1 MLCWCSHASCQCWLR
16 WCVFAPAVS
25 VGPGL
30 RPAAV
35 RACLLCWRRSRGL
48 LELSSDSLPGVEGD
62 ALALLPGLRE
72 ALVWRLQALA
82 EQHK

>member
-1 MLCWCSHASCQCWLR
+1 VL
-16 WCVFAPAVS
+16 V
-25 VGPGL
+25 
-30 RPAAV
+30 
-35 RACLLCWRRSRGL
+35 CLLCCCRSRGL
-48 LELSSDSLPGVEGD
+48 LVLSPDSMPGAEGD